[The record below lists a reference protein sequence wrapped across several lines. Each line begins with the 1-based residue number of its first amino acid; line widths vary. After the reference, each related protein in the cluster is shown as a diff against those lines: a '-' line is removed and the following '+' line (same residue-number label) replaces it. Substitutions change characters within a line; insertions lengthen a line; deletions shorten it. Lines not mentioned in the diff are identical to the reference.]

1 MCACMLSR
9 FSHVRLCDPVDCSSP
24 GSSVHGILQATV
36 LKWFA
41 MTSSRRSSW
50 PRNQTCIS
58 CNPCIAGGLSTA
70 EPPGKPSFQFCFKNV
85 CGCVKKYTKNLTV
98 LMSRSVL
105 SCSVMSD
112 SLWSH
117 GLYPARLPCPWGFSR
132 QEYWSGLPCPPPG
145 NLPNPGI
152 QPRSPALQ
160 ADSLP
165 SEPPEKPKNTGVG
178 SLSLLQGIFS
188 GIESSI
194 VHWRWILYQVNYQG
208 SPCLG
213 HYVINAFLYLLCF
226 SVFYI

>member
-1 MCACMLSR
+1 MLSR

-36 LKWFA
+36 LRWFA

-85 CGCVKKYTKNLTV
+85 CGCVKKYSKNVTV

-105 SCSVMSD
+105 SCSVTSD
-112 SLWSH
+112 SLWPH

-145 NLPNPGI
+145 NLPNPGLLHCRQI
-152 QPRSPALQ
+152 LYHLSHQRSPRILEWVAYPF
-160 ADSLP
+160 SR
-165 SEPPEKPKNTGVG
+165 G
-178 SLSLLQGIFS
+178 SFQELNQVLCTEGGFFTRWATR
-188 GIESSI
+188 E
-194 VHWRWILYQVNYQG
+194 VHV
-208 SPCLG
+208 
-213 HYVINAFLYLLCF
+213 
-226 SVFYI
+226 

>member
-1 MCACMLSR
+1 MLSR

-36 LKWFA
+36 LRWFA

-50 PRNQTCIS
+50 PRNKTCIS

-85 CGCVKKYTKNLTV
+85 CGCVKKYSKNVTV

-105 SCSVMSD
+105 SCSVTSD
-112 SLWSH
+112 SLWPH

-145 NLPNPGI
+145 NLANPGLLHCRQI
-152 QPRSPALQ
+152 LYHLSHQRSPRILEWVAYPF
-160 ADSLP
+160 SR
-165 SEPPEKPKNTGVG
+165 G
-178 SLSLLQGIFS
+178 SFQELNQVLC
-188 GIESSI
+188 IEGGFFTRWVTRE
-194 VHWRWILYQVNYQG
+194 VHV
-208 SPCLG
+208 
-213 HYVINAFLYLLCF
+213 
-226 SVFYI
+226 